1 MNADASTD
9 SGKTEP
15 TRSSSEWIFEK
26 RNIEQGRIVIDEL
39 KAKDFESVGIIKLL
53 LCTRKLLTFKI
64 ILALNLA

>member
-1 MNADASTD
+1 MKADASMD

-39 KAKDFESVGIIKLL
+39 KAKDFESV
-53 LCTRKLLTFKI
+53 
-64 ILALNLA
+64 